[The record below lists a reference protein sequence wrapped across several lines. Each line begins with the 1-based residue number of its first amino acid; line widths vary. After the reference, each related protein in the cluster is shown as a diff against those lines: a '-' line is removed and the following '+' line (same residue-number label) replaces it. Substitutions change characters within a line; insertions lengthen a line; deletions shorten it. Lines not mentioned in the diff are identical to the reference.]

1 MSTIKQ
7 PEVWTTQVK
16 FEFSV
21 DNSSA
26 KRRRGGSMRFA
37 SATAAL
43 SESVLN
49 SQSASLSAPPSP
61 PPPPPRVDTKPASD
75 VLAGAMAR
83 AASQGTIHPLDTLKV
98 RMQSQGG
105 TAAKRPLS
113 KIAKLIPPAGA
124 DAAATAAKA
133 QKAVSKAIPKVAS
146 LYRGVIGAASGA
158 GIAIGTYF
166 AFYGAASNMLST
178 STTLAPG
185 QIAFVAGGMAAAG
198 GSVVKVPLAVCI
210 RSVQAGVYPNVFKA
224 AGAITEAAGV
234 RGLFTGYLPTLLE
247 DVPDMAFKFAAYE
260 TLRQVHRRL
269 NDGRKANVQ
278 VSTIL
283 LFTVC
288 LFALHALQHDLRCA
302 AVSCLQCTCQLAAF
316 LICLLVCCNCFQCEA
331 ENVFLLD
338 HVKPVTCTQRIHVD
352 EGNVLQEDFA
362 MGACAGAFAAAAT
375 TPLDVIKTNM
385 MCTAASRPTMMSASR
400 AVLAQGGPK
409 YFFRYYSGLCGNIY
423 LASMNSVHCQVRSN
437 EGSAVGSP
445 LLGFGHS
452 FVQSLL
458 CSCPVDVFVRLNA
471 IAVCCFVPPNSQF
484 ATNLMRL
491 PCFDTLSISTC
502 AALTVLPGCAGELER
517 VRCPM
522 ASTVQCSSASLR
534 LCVPRLLRRKSR
546 YRSFSSYTLLSEHT
560 CNQVYLS
567 RTDVDHATGQDTH
580 VALSA
585 YISGHLACLY
595 CMNAEAAL
603 CSWGNCLCVVLVN
616 LARDHC

>member
-1 MSTIKQ
+1 MSSIKQ
-7 PEVWTTQVK
+7 PEVWNPQVK
-16 FEFSV
+16 FEFFV
-21 DNSSA
+21 DNSPA
-26 KRRRGGSMRFA
+26 RRRRGGSMRFA

-49 SQSASLSAPPSP
+49 SQSASLSAPPPPSP
-61 PPPPPRVDTKPASD
+61 PKVDTKPASD

-98 RMQSQGG
+98 RMQSQST

-133 QKAVSKAIPKVAS
+133 QKAVTKAIPKVAS
-146 LYRGVIGAASGA
+146 LYKGVIGAASGA

-224 AGAITEAAGV
+224 AGAITDAAGV

-269 NDGRKANVQ
+269 NDRKANV
-278 VSTIL
+278 
-283 LFTVC
+283 
-288 LFALHALQHDLRCA
+288 
-302 AVSCLQCTCQLAAF
+302 
-316 LICLLVCCNCFQCEA
+316 
-331 ENVFLLD
+331 
-338 HVKPVTCTQRIHVD
+338 
-352 EGNVLQEDFA
+352 QEDFA

-385 MCTAASRPTMMSASR
+385 MCTAASRPTMLSAGR

-409 YFFRYYSGLCGNIY
+409 YFFRGVGARAL
-423 LASMNSVHCQVRSN
+423 SN
-437 EGSAVGSP
+437 GINSAVFFCFFEALRATFAQKKQEARRKAVVAARNRAGTP
-445 LLGFGHS
+445 MLLSRHKGPAS
-452 FVQSLL
+452 
-458 CSCPVDVFVRLNA
+458 DVKLGKNMR
-471 IAVCCFVPPNSQF
+471 P
-484 ATNLMRL
+484 AT
-491 PCFDTLSISTC
+491 
-502 AALTVLPGCAGELER
+502 AALAAGPALEL
-517 VRCPM
+517 
-522 ASTVQCSSASLR
+522 S
-534 LCVPRLLRRKSR
+534 
-546 YRSFSSYTLLSEHT
+546 
-560 CNQVYLS
+560 
-567 RTDVDHATGQDTH
+567 
-580 VALSA
+580 
-585 YISGHLACLY
+585 
-595 CMNAEAAL
+595 
-603 CSWGNCLCVVLVN
+603 
-616 LARDHC
+616 

>member
-7 PEVWTTQVK
+7 PEVWTPQVK
-16 FEFSV
+16 FDFFV

-49 SQSASLSAPPSP
+49 SQSASLSAPPS

-124 DAAATAAKA
+124 DAAVTAAKA

-278 VSTIL
+278 VSAIL
-283 LFTVC
+283 MFTSAVSVPVLCVHGHMISDVLQCPFSSVC
-288 LFALHALQHDLRCA
+288 ANFRLLSSACYCVAMVSIVRLKAFPFLIVWSLWHALSTSNFMKAMCCRK
-302 AVSCLQCTCQLAAF
+302 T
-316 LICLLVCCNCFQCEA
+316 LLW
-331 ENVFLLD
+331 
-338 HVKPVTCTQRIHVD
+338 
-352 EGNVLQEDFA
+352 
-362 MGACAGAFAAAAT
+362 
-375 TPLDVIKTNM
+375 
-385 MCTAASRPTMMSASR
+385 
-400 AVLAQGGPK
+400 VLALEPLQ
-409 YFFRYYSGLCGNIY
+409 L
-423 LASMNSVHCQVRSN
+423 Q
-437 EGSAVGSP
+437 P
-445 LLGFGHS
+445 LLHW
-452 FVQSLL
+452 
-458 CSCPVDVFVRLNA
+458 
-471 IAVCCFVPPNSQF
+471 
-484 ATNLMRL
+484 M
-491 PCFDTLSISTC
+491 
-502 AALTVLPGCAGELER
+502 
-517 VRCPM
+517 
-522 ASTVQCSSASLR
+522 SSR
-534 LCVPRLLRRKSR
+534 Q
-546 YRSFSSYTLLSEHT
+546 T
-560 CNQVYLS
+560 
-567 RTDVDHATGQDTH
+567 
-580 VALSA
+580 
-585 YISGHLACLY
+585 
-595 CMNAEAAL
+595 
-603 CSWGNCLCVVLVN
+603 
-616 LARDHC
+616 

>member
-7 PEVWTTQVK
+7 PEVWCPQMQ

-37 SATAAL
+37 SATAVL

-49 SQSASLSAPPSP
+49 SQSASLSAPPP
-61 PPPPPRVDTKPASD
+61 PPPSPKVDTKPASD

-105 TAAKRPLS
+105 TAVKRPIS

-124 DAAATAAKA
+124 DAAVTAAKA
-133 QKAVSKAIPKVAS
+133 QKAVTRAIPKVAS

-260 TLRQVHRRL
+260 TLRQVHRRF
-269 NDGRKANVQ
+269 NDGRKANV
-278 VSTIL
+278 
-283 LFTVC
+283 
-288 LFALHALQHDLRCA
+288 
-302 AVSCLQCTCQLAAF
+302 
-316 LICLLVCCNCFQCEA
+316 
-331 ENVFLLD
+331 
-338 HVKPVTCTQRIHVD
+338 
-352 EGNVLQEDFA
+352 QEDFA

-385 MCTAASRPTMMSASR
+385 MCTAASRPTMASASR

-409 YFFRYYSGLCGNIY
+409 CFFRGVGARAL
-423 LASMNSVHCQVRSN
+423 SN
-437 EGSAVGSP
+437 GINSAVFFCFFEALRASFARKKEQARRRAVVAARGRVGRP
-445 LLGFGHS
+445 MLLSRHQAGLAAGVKFS
-452 FVQSLL
+452 
-458 CSCPVDVFVRLNA
+458 
-471 IAVCCFVPPNSQF
+471 
-484 ATNLMRL
+484 
-491 PCFDTLSISTC
+491 DTLQPATVSLSFDIGP
-502 AALTVLPGCAGELER
+502 ALEV
-517 VRCPM
+517 
-522 ASTVQCSSASLR
+522 S
-534 LCVPRLLRRKSR
+534 
-546 YRSFSSYTLLSEHT
+546 
-560 CNQVYLS
+560 
-567 RTDVDHATGQDTH
+567 
-580 VALSA
+580 
-585 YISGHLACLY
+585 
-595 CMNAEAAL
+595 
-603 CSWGNCLCVVLVN
+603 
-616 LARDHC
+616 

>member
-7 PEVWTTQVK
+7 PEVWTPQVK

-98 RMQSQGG
+98 RMQSQGS

-124 DAAATAAKA
+124 NAAATAATA

-278 VSTIL
+278 VSTML

-288 LFALHALQHDLRCA
+288 LFALHAVYLRCA
-302 AVSCLQCTCQLAAF
+302 AVSCLQCICQLPAF
-316 LICLLVCCNCFQCEA
+316 LICLLVCCNCVQREA
-331 ENVFLLD
+331 KNFFLPD
-338 HVKPVTCTQRIHVD
+338 HVEPVICTQHIHFY

-400 AVLAQGGPK
+400 GVLAQGGPK
-409 YFFRYYSGLCGNIY
+409 YFFRYSGGLCGN
-423 LASMNSVHCQVRSN
+423 N
-437 EGSAVGSP
+437 
-445 LLGFGHS
+445 
-452 FVQSLL
+452 SLL
-458 CSCPVDVFVRLNA
+458 V
-471 IAVCCFVPPNSQF
+471 
-484 ATNLMRL
+484 
-491 PCFDTLSISTC
+491 
-502 AALTVLPGCAGELER
+502 
-517 VRCPM
+517 
-522 ASTVQCSSASLR
+522 
-534 LCVPRLLRRKSR
+534 
-546 YRSFSSYTLLSEHT
+546 
-560 CNQVYLS
+560 
-567 RTDVDHATGQDTH
+567 
-580 VALSA
+580 
-585 YISGHLACLY
+585 
-595 CMNAEAAL
+595 
-603 CSWGNCLCVVLVN
+603 
-616 LARDHC
+616 